1 MARRPRSQ
9 PRRQAQALARRA
21 RPTARIRRSPPTTQP
36 RRMTRRPR
44 LMLPAP
50 ATAKQPR
57 ARHSLRL
64 AGARVARLIARQDRP
79 TQCAL
84 RRTPR
89 LQLKETRPRR
99 TPSRTPQRTDLRPRL
114 ARQTGMRQG
123 PRTGMDKRRRSLRH
137 RPRTRKQRR
146 LIPEPPLALSQVVT
160 VSARGRSRV
169 PRPTL
174 NGARHRNRLR
184 ANEAVWSDILCG
196 RRVLAGTRTVGG
208 PGRLD
213 IRTRSR

>member
-1 MARRPRSQ
+1 
-9 PRRQAQALARRA
+9 
-21 RPTARIRRSPPTTQP
+21 
-36 RRMTRRPR
+36 
-44 LMLPAP
+44 MLQAP

-64 AGARVARLIARQDRP
+64 AGARVARLIARRDRL

-89 LQLKETRPRR
+89 LLTEMRPR
-99 TPSRTPQRTDLRPRL
+99 S

-123 PRTGMDKRRRSLRH
+123 PRAGRDKRGRSLRR
-137 RPRTRKQRR
+137 RPGTRKQRR
-146 LIPEPPLALSQVVT
+146 LSPKAPLALSLVVT
-160 VSARGRSRV
+160 VRARGRSRV

-174 NGARHRNRLR
+174 NSARHGSRLR

-213 IRTRSR
+213 IRTRSRLARRADPREREFSRVRDRPLRREAEQSLR